1 MDRRSTRRLYT
12 PFPVTVA
19 GKDVS
24 GKRFKLKTVLDNIS
38 SGGLYINLY
47 RQLPPV
53 QGARLFCVV
62 RFSLAA
68 VGAGPALRMAM
79 RGIVM
84 RTELKP
90 SGVCG
95 VALAFTKQRPL

>member
-1 MDRRSTRRLYT
+1 MERRSTRRLYT

-47 RQLPPV
+47 KQLPPV
-53 QGARLFCVV
+53 QGAKLFCVV

-68 VGAGPALRMAM
+68 SSAVPALRMAM
-79 RGIVM
+79 HGVVV

-95 VALAFTKQRPL
+95 VAVAFTKQRPL